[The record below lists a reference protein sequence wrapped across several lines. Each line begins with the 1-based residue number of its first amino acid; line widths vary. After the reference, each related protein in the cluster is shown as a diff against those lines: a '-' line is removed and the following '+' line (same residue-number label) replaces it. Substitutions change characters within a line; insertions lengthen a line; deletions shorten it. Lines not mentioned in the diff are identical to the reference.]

1 MGAGAYLE
9 FWLWERS
16 TSDMRGKER
25 VIYWY
30 VNGWYLL
37 LVWHRV
43 YGPPPPPHSTT
54 PGLYLRG
61 NFFEVQFDRQFM
73 LALELGQGLKLKAII
88 SYRLTPP
95 PPQIYSLVLKIL
107 NIYILSQLL
116 THCNVCFFLVFQD
129 NTFSW
134 VSSIK
139 CSIILH
145 IISFCKK

>member
-9 FWLWERS
+9 FCLWERS
-16 TSDMRGKER
+16 TSDVRGKER

-30 VNGWYLL
+30 DNGRHLL
-37 LVWHRV
+37 LVRHRV
-43 YGPPPPPHSTT
+43 YGPPSPPPPQSTT

-61 NFFEVQFDRQFM
+61 TLFEVQFDRQFM

-88 SYRLTPP
+88 SYRLTPS

-129 NTFSW
+129 NTFS
-134 VSSIK
+134 
-139 CSIILH
+139 
-145 IISFCKK
+145 

>member
-1 MGAGAYLE
+1 MIMGGTCC
-9 FWLWERS
+9 LWDIGCM
-16 TSDMRGKER
+16 TSP
-25 VIYWY
+25 
-30 VNGWYLL
+30 
-37 LVWHRV
+37 
-43 YGPPPPPHSTT
+43 PPPPPHSTT

-61 NFFEVQFDRQFM
+61 TLFEVQFDRQFM
-73 LALELGQGLKLKAII
+73 LALELGQGLKLNEII

-95 PPQIYSLVLKIL
+95 PPKKKKIYSLVLKIL

>member
-1 MGAGAYLE
+1 
-9 FWLWERS
+9 
-16 TSDMRGKER
+16 MRGKER

-30 VNGWYLL
+30 DNGRYLL
-37 LVWHRV
+37 LVRHRV
-43 YGPPPPPHSTT
+43 YGPLPPPPPPLKSTT

-61 NFFEVQFDRQFM
+61 TLFEVKFDRQFM

-95 PPQIYSLVLKIL
+95 PPQIYSLVLNIL

-129 NTFSW
+129 NTFS
-134 VSSIK
+134 
-139 CSIILH
+139 
-145 IISFCKK
+145 